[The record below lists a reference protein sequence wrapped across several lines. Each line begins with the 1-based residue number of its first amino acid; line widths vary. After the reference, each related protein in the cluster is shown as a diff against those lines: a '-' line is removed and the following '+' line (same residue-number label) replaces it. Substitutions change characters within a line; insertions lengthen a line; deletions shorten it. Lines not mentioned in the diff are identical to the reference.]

1 VEKKQLEQPD
11 EVVKD
16 LNIVGYNA
24 EDKTHTQLIG
34 VITKLRAKT
43 RDLAD
48 ERNAAVTERD
58 ELRGT
63 VATYKRT
70 EAEAKIMREELGDK
84 LVLRDE
90 GAFKRWAAKLGSDG
104 EWEKD
109 FRQLVKDFAAEKP
122 AAAEG
127 DKKPEEKKP
136 AEGDKKPG
144 EDKKPAEGD
153 KKPGEDKKPAEG
165 DKKPEDKKPEEGDKK
180 PGEDK
185 KPAEGDK
192 KPEDKKPEEGDKK
205 PYTPS
210 WRRGKPKAGTTETE
224 TIEGT
229 DIPVPRTMVERIAL
243 RSQNPEAYKEYQRRV
258 RKF

>member
-153 KKPGEDKKPAEG
+153 KKP
-165 DKKPEDKKPEEGDKK
+165 
-180 PGEDK
+180 
-185 KPAEGDK
+185 
-192 KPEDKKPEEGDKK
+192 EDKKPEEGDKK

>member
-180 PGEDK
+180 P
-185 KPAEGDK
+185 
-192 KPEDKKPEEGDKK
+192 
-205 PYTPS
+205 YTPS

>member
-180 PGEDK
+180 P
-185 KPAEGDK
+185 EGDQ
-192 KPEDKKPEEGDKK
+192 K